1 MAAADFDIVVSD
13 RGFVTLRVSQGGKM
27 VVEWELGPVELSGFV
42 ARLLREEQRAA
53 QKRPQAEPVMEIGP
67 EVVAECDA
75 MGFARPPVPQAAI
88 VTMRFGEA
96 LVGFQLPLQ
105 TLALTLDEF
114 YRRTR
119 RGSGR
124 QGPPEDPTRH

>member
-1 MAAADFDIVVSD
+1 MAAADFDVVVSD
-13 RGFVTLRVSQGGKM
+13 RGFVTLRVSQAGKKT
-27 VVEWELGPVELSGFV
+27 VEWEMEPDELSGFV

-53 QKRPQAEPVMEIGP
+53 QKRPQAEQKMEIGP
-67 EVVAECDA
+67 EIVADCDA

-88 VTMRFGEA
+88 VTMRFGAA
-96 LVGFQLPLQ
+96 LLGFMLPLQ

-119 RGSGR
+119 RASGR
-124 QGPPEDPTRH
+124 QGPPEDPTKH